1 MDTHKDPREYPRFGP
16 ASNQFETYRMQQS
29 NYITG
34 FFSAVTLSILRF
46 SSPPHPAMR
55 FQKVIYRFLWSST
68 DSISC
73 LGTLIECVIIAIKW
87 AKKKKKS

>member
-34 FFSAVTLSILRF
+34 LRRGF
-46 SSPPHPAMR
+46 GDR
-55 FQKVIYRFLWSST
+55 Y
-68 DSISC
+68 
-73 LGTLIECVIIAIKW
+73 LGEQDRDHIQNLNAEW
-87 AKKKKKS
+87 